1 MERLKTDDGYV
12 SCFIRAFSEN
22 GSLEEP
28 LKMVDTIFRF
38 RKEIQLNGNL
48 GSFISNCFTNGI
60 KLFFSISFSKISDL
74 IVVTLLCRSHCRFL
88 SERGYRG
95 QLSVLERT

>member
-1 MERLKTDDGYV
+1 MERLKTDDTYV

-22 GSLEEP
+22 GSIEEP

-38 RKEIQLNGNL
+38 RKGIQLNGNL
-48 GSFISNCFTNGI
+48 CSFMSNCFTNGNFTNI
-60 KLFFSISFSKISDL
+60 CDL
-74 IVVTLLCRSHCRFL
+74 NVTLLYRSHCRFF
-88 SERGYRG
+88 SERGYRS